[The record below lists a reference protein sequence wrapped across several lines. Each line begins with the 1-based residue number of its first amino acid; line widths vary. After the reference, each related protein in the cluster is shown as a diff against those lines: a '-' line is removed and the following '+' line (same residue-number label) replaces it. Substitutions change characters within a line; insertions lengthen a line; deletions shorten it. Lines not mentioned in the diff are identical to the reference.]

1 MARHVY
7 VDPSKFRAPLNYP
20 NLTLTGLGE
29 ALTGK
34 WPPGRSYVDVS
45 RFQVPYLDYYF
56 QKNSLFGL
64 GDPAPS
70 ENLPPDFQSYLRTG
84 APMSTV
90 RRDLG
95 SALAQVPRVVWGI
108 LALGAG
114 YMTYKAHKIYKEEM
128 PKGRGGSQAPSSS
141 SV

>member
-29 ALTGK
+29 PLRQS
-34 WPPGRSYVDVS
+34 WPNGRSYVDVS
-45 RFQVPYLDYYF
+45 RFRAPYLSYEF
-56 QKNSLFGL
+56 QNNELFGL
-64 GDPAPS
+64 GDPPPTQP
-70 ENLPPDFQSYLRTG
+70 LPEGLQAYLRTG

-95 SALAQVPRVVWGI
+95 SAL
-108 LALGAG
+108 
-114 YMTYKAHKIYKEEM
+114 
-128 PKGRGGSQAPSSS
+128 
-141 SV
+141 

>member
-1 MARHVY
+1 MPHVY

-29 ALTGK
+29 ALRK
-34 WPPGRSYVDVS
+34 DWPGGRSYVDVS
-45 RFQVPYLDYYF
+45 RFEAPYVDYYF
-56 QKNSLFGL
+56 QNNQLFGL
-64 GDPAPS
+64 GAGAPT
-70 ENLPPDFQSYLRTG
+70 EPLPPALEAYLETG

-108 LALGAG
+108 SAVLAGWVS
-114 YMTYKAHKIYKEEM
+114 YKAWKQWDLEHKAWLKAHPE
-128 PKGRGGSQAPSSS
+128 PHPT
-141 SV
+141 